1 VLDGYVNVIITTNF
15 DRLIE
20 TALHEI
26 GIQEQMLSGSEDLGG
41 MIPIQHTACTVIKV
55 HGDYQQANLRNTEAE
70 LSEYDPEWLSLIR
83 RVLAEY
89 GLFTVGWSGASD
101 RALRNEIEMA
111 AGKRY
116 GYFLGIHGTMAEQ
129 IRPLLEERKATLV
142 SVTNANEFFD
152 ELTATLKEIAHRPTR
167 PLKTAALVGTTKRL
181 LSQGRTKIEL
191 REILLREAHLVK
203 TEIDRF
209 SLPNSADY
217 VPELDKMVD
226 RVQPLAGALATG
238 CYYGERDQHHLWGDV
253 FRLISD
259 QPPPMSGWMWDQGL
273 GLRRLPGMI
282 ALYAASLAAGAAQD
296 FAMMGN
302 LLRKTLRHSI
312 STDVGEPL
320 HFADC
325 PVYIA
330 LAPPEVLDRN
340 ALGWGAG
347 NDIRLSNIVF
357 EAVQPVLVDQF
368 PVSRDLAD
376 AFEDFEYVMALL
388 QYEWHLERE
397 LPAHPRWEM
406 GTFHRGLIASPGGYA
421 GPPRPSAIDRFNQ
434 FNATLAGHLLGEG
447 FFQENGDVL
456 RLLHEAV
463 SSQLGNA

>member
-1 VLDGYVNVIITTNF
+1 
-15 DRLIE
+15 
-20 TALHEI
+20 
-26 GIQEQMLSGSEDLGG
+26 
-41 MIPIQHTACTVIKV
+41 
-55 HGDYQQANLRNTEAE
+55 
-70 LSEYDPEWLSLIR
+70 
-83 RVLAEY
+83 
-89 GLFTVGWSGASD
+89 
-101 RALRNEIEMA
+101 
-111 AGKRY
+111 
-116 GYFLGIHGTMAEQ
+116 
-129 IRPLLEERKATLV
+129 
-142 SVTNANEFFD
+142 
-152 ELTATLKEIAHRPTR
+152 
-167 PLKTAALVGTTKRL
+167 
-181 LSQGRTKIEL
+181 
-191 REILLREAHLVK
+191 
-203 TEIDRF
+203 
-209 SLPNSADY
+209 
-217 VPELDKMVD
+217 
-226 RVQPLAGALATG
+226 
-238 CYYGERDQHHLWGDV
+238 
-253 FRLISD
+253 
-259 QPPPMSGWMWDQGL
+259 
-273 GLRRLPGMI
+273 
-282 ALYAASLAAGAAQD
+282 
-296 FAMMGN
+296 
-302 LLRKTLRHSI
+302 
-312 STDVGEPL
+312 VGEPL

-447 FFQENGDVL
+447 FFEGNGEVL